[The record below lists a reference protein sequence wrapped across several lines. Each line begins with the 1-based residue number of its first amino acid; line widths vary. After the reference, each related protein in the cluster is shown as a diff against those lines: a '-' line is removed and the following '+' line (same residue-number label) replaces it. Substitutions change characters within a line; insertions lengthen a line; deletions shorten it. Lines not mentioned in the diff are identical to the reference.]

1 MDEIKMNL
9 GSKFMRKIAAK
20 IIKSMVKKH
29 FGVEIKIDLEELNV
43 KYNNGDVILKTNVE
57 LQMDRY
63 EFKKL
68 ISNVEEDFDV

>member
-29 FGVEIKIDLEELNV
+29 FGVEIKIDLEELNMR
-43 KYNNGDVILKTNVE
+43 YNNGDVILKTNVE

-68 ISNVEEDFDV
+68 ISNMEEDFDV

>member
-29 FGVEIKIDLEELNV
+29 FGVEIKIDLEELNMR
-43 KYNNGDVILKTNVE
+43 YNNGDVILKTNVE

>member
-20 IIKSMVKKH
+20 IIKGMVKKH